1 MAVAAV
7 QTDSPVLPAAFER
20 WFGARGWRPHPHQLA
35 MLEAAGGGSHAL
47 LVAPTGGG
55 KTLAGFLPTL
65 TELALPELDQLD
77 HHGLHTIYV
86 SPLKALAQDIARNLE
101 RPIREMGLDIRT
113 ETRTGDTSAKQKL
126 SQRVAPPHI
135 LLTTPESLSLL
146 LSYPEA
152 ATIFATLRTVIVDEL
167 HAFAPS
173 KRGQLLALALS
184 RISAIAPA
192 ARRVGL
198 SATIRDVAAYRRW
211 LAPGGDADRVRLVT
225 GAAGAEPEIRILIPE
240 ARLPWAG
247 HLGRHA
253 LAEIYRRIAAHRTTL
268 VFVNTRASAEL
279 VFQELWHLNEDGLE
293 IALHHGSLD
302 REHRQRVET
311 AMAAGALRAVVCTSS
326 LDLGIDW
333 GDVDLVIQL
342 GAPKGASRL
351 LQRIGRA
358 NHRFDTPSKAL
369 LVPANRF
376 EFLECQAALEAV
388 RARDLDADAIGPGAL
403 DVLAQHLMG
412 LACAAPFDP
421 DAVFAEVTQAA
432 PYRALSRADF
442 DRTLGFVENGG
453 YALKAYAR
461 YRRIKQGADGRYVAV
476 SAKVARQHRL
486 NAGTIV
492 AAPTLSVQYRG
503 GRKLGEVEEYFA
515 LGLVPGDVF
524 PFSGRLLRFEG
535 LRETALI
542 VSAARQAQ
550 SVRVPV
556 YAGGKLPLSTNLAD
570 RVRELIADPDRWSI
584 FPKDVHEWLQ
594 LQRAVSTLPAPGRLL
609 VETFP
614 RGAGPARRQF
624 LVAYSFEGRN
634 AHQSLGLLITR
645 RMERLGLKPLGFVGS
660 DYVLAVWSLERVEDP
675 APLFAAD
682 LLDEELRE
690 WMAESAL
697 MKRSFRNVATISGL
711 LERHYPG
718 VEKTGRQMTVSSD
731 LIYDVLRR
739 YDPEHVLMD
748 AAWAEAGGRL
758 TDLDR
763 LAGFLKRVQGCV
775 DHKPLRGISPF
786 AVPAMLEIG
795 KEAVYGEALDSILL
809 EEEAIIRDAAAPGHG

>member
-7 QTDSPVLPAAFER
+7 QTDPPLLPAAFER
-20 WFGARGWRPHPHQLA
+20 WFAARGWQPHPHQIA
-35 MLEAAGGGSHAL
+35 MLEAAQNGSHAL

-65 TELALPELDQLD
+65 TELSRIAP
-77 HHGLHTIYV
+77 HGLHTLYV

-152 ATIFATLRTVIVDEL
+152 AKIFASLRTVIIDEL
-167 HAFAPS
+167 HAFAPT

-184 RISAIAPA
+184 RVSAIAPA

-198 SATIRDVAAYRRW
+198 SATIRDVDAYRRW
-211 LAPGGDADRVRLVT
+211 LAPGGDEGRVRLVT
-225 GAAGAEPEIRILIPE
+225 GRAGAEPEIRILIPE
-240 ARLPWAG
+240 ARIPWAG

-253 LAEIYRRIAAHRTTL
+253 LAEIYHRIAQHRTTL

-302 REHRQRVET
+302 REHRQRVEA
-311 AMAAGALRAVVCTSS
+311 AMAAGSLRAVVCTSS

-388 RARDLDADAIGPGAL
+388 RAHDLDADEIGAGAL

-421 DAVFAEVTQAA
+421 DETFAEVTRAA

-442 DRTLGFVENGG
+442 VRTLGFVENGG

-461 YRRIKQGADGRYVAV
+461 YRRIKQSADGRYFAV
-476 SAKVARQHRL
+476 SAKVERQHRL

-492 AAPTLSVQYRG
+492 AAPTLAVQYRG

-515 LGLVPGDVF
+515 LSLVPGDVF

-535 LRETALI
+535 LRETTLI

-556 YAGGKLPLSTNLAD
+556 YAGGRLPLSTNLAD
-570 RVRELIADPDRWSI
+570 RVRELIATPRQWGI
-584 FPKDVHEWLQ
+584 FPKDVHEWLH
-594 LQRAVSTLPAPGRLL
+594 LQRSISTLPAPGRLL

-614 RGAGPARRQF
+614 RGTGPARRQF

-660 DYVLAVWSLERVEDP
+660 DYVLAVWSMERVEDP
-675 APLFAAD
+675 APLFASD

-697 MKRSFRNVATISGL
+697 MKRSFRNVAVISGL
-711 LERHYPG
+711 LERKYPG

-763 LAGFLKRVQGCV
+763 LAGFLKRVQGRI
-775 DHKPLRGISPF
+775 DHKRLRKISPF
-786 AVPAMLEIG
+786 AVPVMLEIG

-809 EEEAIIRDAAAPGHG
+809 EEEAIIRDATEPGHG